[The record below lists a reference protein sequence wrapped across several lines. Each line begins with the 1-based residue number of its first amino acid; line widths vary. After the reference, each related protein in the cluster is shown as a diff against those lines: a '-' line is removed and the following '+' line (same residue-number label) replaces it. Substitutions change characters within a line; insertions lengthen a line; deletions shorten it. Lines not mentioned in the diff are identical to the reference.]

1 MASRLLAAA
10 GALQH
15 RQTCSGGG
23 AAAKGSGELLV
34 YVRTDSGTVPVTVD
48 AGGTVGCL
56 TEAVAAAMDT
66 NSRQI
71 ALLLKGERLDSGGRD
86 VLLADCGVSQE
97 VCLTL
102 QVHAPFKCIAH
113 HEQLSVTA
121 IEGSPSPAYTVL
133 LMDVHSNALAFFD
146 PPLSTDGDAAWH
158 IEVNDRVRGG
168 CYLLGLTARG
178 HTDVGTGNW
187 ETLDTMIGDSSTWC
201 FEDNGHGHCAGTEF
215 EGVSYRG
222 PSSVSLLLSG
232 GRLRMTVRGRRGVA
246 GGRDWE
252 ESSMELTSGVTVR
265 FFACLYNAGAAMD
278 IGMEAA

>member
-10 GALQH
+10 GAQ
-15 RQTCSGGG
+15 RATDGV
-23 AAAKGSGELLV
+23 AAKGSGELLV

-113 HEQLSVTA
+113 HEELSVTA
-121 IEGSPSPAYTVL
+121 IEGSPSPAYSL
-133 LMDVHSNALAFFD
+133 LLARRSQLDYTIPQTLAFFD
-146 PPLSTDGDAAWH
+146 PPLSTDGHASWH
-158 IEVNDRVRGG
+158 IEADARVRSF
-168 CYLLGLTARG
+168 YLMGLTARE
-178 HTDVGTGNW
+178 HTDVQMGGFGSHDAATR
-187 ETLDTMIGDSSTWC
+187 DPMTWC
-201 FEDNGHGHCAGTEF
+201 FQECGSRNYPAGTM
-215 EGVSYRG
+215 
-222 PSSVSLLLSG
+222 SLLLS
-232 GRLRMTVRGRRGVA
+232 RRQLKMTVRSEA
-246 GGRDWE
+246 D
-252 ESSMELTSGVTVR
+252 STQLMDLAPGVTVR
-265 FFACLYNAGAAMD
+265 FFVCLVGTGAAMNVRME
-278 IGMEAA
+278 GMW